1 MVTHR
6 DGEGTDVDNPEA
18 MELAEIQFDLFI
30 SVAHKSGLSYKQ
42 IFSIILQ
49 RLEAL
54 VMQSDVEVLMKQ

>member
-1 MVTHR
+1 M
-6 DGEGTDVDNPEA
+6 DNPEA